1 MDDTKFKQLLFYRFP
16 ETLYFSSVILGLN
29 NKNTTQ
35 LISMLEEI
43 KNENIEIQPQS
54 LQNLLIDKIKQY
66 YDNYDALYEKT
77 KEEFEDI
84 QHTQFDQLYNYIKP
98 IFE

>member
-43 KNENIEIQPQS
+43 KNENIEI
-54 LQNLLIDKIKQY
+54 
-66 YDNYDALYEKT
+66 
-77 KEEFEDI
+77 
-84 QHTQFDQLYNYIKP
+84 
-98 IFE
+98 